1 MLMRLDPLR
10 EMHRAA
16 QPLRGRV
23 PLARPMDAY
32 RERDRF
38 VVKLD
43 LPGVDPES
51 IDLAV
56 DADVLTVKVE
66 RSWPRQKGGD
76 VLASERPKGSL
87 TRQLLLAG
95 ALDTGG
101 IEARYDQGVLTLTV
115 PVRQE
120 AKVRRVEVRSGKAK
134 SHAIEADT
142 VA

>member
-1 MLMRLDPLR
+1 
-10 EMHRAA
+10 MHRAA
-16 QPLRGRV
+16 QPLQGRV
-23 PLARPMDAY
+23 PVALPMDAY
-32 RERDRF
+32 REGDRF

-43 LPGVDPES
+43 LPGVDLES

-56 DADVLTVKVE
+56 DADVLTVKAE
-66 RSWPRQKGGD
+66 RSWPRHKGGD

-95 ALDTGG
+95 ALDTER
-101 IEARYDQGVLTLTV
+101 IEACYDQGVLTLTV